1 MKGFF
6 YLKFIKNAFHR
17 FYLLFNDFKLY
28 FYTDKSKTVM
38 KTKFIISFFLL
49 VALKTFAQ
57 IDTQKRFQSDTRK
70 YYVWNNQV
78 KKYELKETEYE
89 HSVIDIREIGSKTN
103 GYIVITMVDNGIAR
117 LHHGSIK
124 NFAQT
129 ADNEGTWLFQSKNMK
144 AKLTYNPED
153 NTMTYLYD
161 ADDDRYNR
169 LIIFNVAPDEL
180 PSQSIRTV
188 VKID

>member
-1 MKGFF
+1 M
-6 YLKFIKNAFHR
+6 YFI
-17 FYLLFNDFKLY
+17 DFICILTIISNIFTPISQKQ
-28 FYTDKSKTVM
+28 VM
-38 KTKFIISFFLL
+38 KTKFIILFFFF
-49 VALKTFAQ
+49 VVQNTFAQ

-103 GYIVITMVDNGIAR
+103 GYIVISMVDNGIAR

-124 NFAQT
+124 EFAQT

-144 AKLTYNPED
+144 AKLTYNPEE

-161 ADDDRYNR
+161 ADNERYNR